1 MRRPLLLAATFA
13 AFSATALAE
22 PAPIAPMEAHFAR
35 DPAQPVDTWYGA
47 QIAKYTTEPAFN
59 TILTSYLPASPT
71 VPTPAKVLGDVS
83 GAPNHLPR
91 LADVHDYFRQ
101 LAAASPRV
109 KVFPIGKSEEG
120 REMIAVAIADEKL
133 IADLEANRARLADL
147 GDPRRIGFDDAR
159 AAELV
164 ATTTPV
170 YWLTGALHSTET
182 GTPTSLME
190 LAYRLTV
197 DEAPYIR
204 AIRANVIT
212 LITPVVEPDG
222 WERMVDLY
230 RWHRAHPDAQYPRLL
245 YWGHY
250 VAHDNNRDAMIGSL
264 ALTRNMIDAWAEWH
278 PQVLHDLHES
288 VPFLYDNTVG
298 DGPYNAWI
306 DPLLVNEWHQLGWSN
321 VETLTRLGLPGV
333 YTHGNFDTWSP
344 GYLMFVAAMRNG
356 ISRLYETFGNGG
368 ADTLERQL
376 DPDEYERTW
385 YKPNPPRAKVLW
397 SQRNNNNYSQSG
409 VLSALDYFAA
419 NGKTFLRNHWLK
431 AKRAIAKPREAGPAA
446 YVLTAD
452 DPRGPAQA
460 QLLEV
465 MRRQHV
471 EVHRLDAAVTIK
483 RPAPRRKPG
492 DAAKTNDAKKG
503 EAKDAAKEPATRT
516 FPAGSY
522 VVRLDQPYSRVA
534 DVLLD
539 RQYWA
544 PDDPQKNPYDDTGW
558 TLGEQFGVDVER
570 VTDLDV
576 LKAPMQRIDGAP
588 GRTIAGNGPVRIVA
602 NSATAELA
610 SLRFAVKGAS
620 IERATAA
627 FKHGGRDYAAGSLVV
642 RRADAAFD
650 AAATRLGL
658 DVTAST
664 DVPGVA
670 LRTLRVPRVAVLHSW
685 LSTQTEGWWRLAL
698 DGLGIPYD
706 YISTQDV
713 ARDAKL
719 ASRYD
724 VILFGPVEAGTPRQI
739 VDGLPMWGNA
749 MPWKTTALTPNL
761 GRIDETDDV
770 RPGLGASGVDH
781 LKRFVAAGGLLIT
794 AGDTAQLAIEIGLAP
809 GVGVAKTDGVRLN
822 GTLVRAQA
830 TESASPVTWGYAKP
844 FTVYTAGGLAFTL
857 SQQVAG
863 RAPPSA
869 EDHKRPTGRGGPD
882 DIDLPEV
889 AGYGTPPDLPHAER
903 WQALPLSAEQRRNN
917 PLVIPEAMRPRALLR
932 FADADQL
939 FVSGLLDN
947 GGELARRAALVEAR
961 HGKGRVLLFAINPL
975 YRAATL
981 GSYPLVTNAILDFD
995 SP

>member
-1 MRRPLLLAATFA
+1 MRRPFLLATTLLLLATHVG
-13 AFSATALAE
+13 AE
-22 PAPIAPMEAHFAR
+22 PPPISPMETHFAR
-35 DPAQPVDTWYGA
+35 DPAQPVDAWYGA

-59 TILTSYLPASPT
+59 TILTNYLPASTT

-91 LADVHDYFRQ
+91 LADVYGYFRQ
-101 LAAASPRV
+101 LEAASPRV
-109 KVFPIGKSEEG
+109 KVFSIGRSEEG

-133 IADLEANRARLADL
+133 IAGLEANRARLADL

-164 ATTTPV
+164 STTTPV

-197 DEAPYIR
+197 DDAPYIR
-204 AIRANVIT
+204 AIRSNVIT

-264 ALTRNMIDAWAEWH
+264 ALTRNMLDAWSDWH

-333 YTHGNFDTWSP
+333 YTHGRFDTWSP

-431 AKRAIAKPREAGPAA
+431 AKRAVTKPQDTGPAA
-446 YVLTAD
+446 YVFSAD

-460 QLLEV
+460 KLLEV

-471 EVHRLDAAVTIK
+471 EIHRLDAPATVT
-483 RPAPRRKPG
+483 RPAPAKKKGKPG
-492 DAAKTNDAKKG
+492 DDD
-503 EAKDAAKEPATRT
+503 KDAAKEPATRT

-534 DVLLD
+534 DTLLD
-539 RQYWA
+539 RQYWS
-544 PDDPQKNPYDDTGW
+544 PDDPQKEPYDDTGW
-558 TLGEQFGVDVER
+558 SLGDQFGVDVER
-570 VTDLDV
+570 VTDLDI
-576 LKAPMQRIDGAP
+576 LKAPMQRLDGALP
-588 GRTIAGNGPVRIVA
+588 ERAIAGSGAVRIVA
-602 NSATAELA
+602 NTATAELA
-610 SLRFAVKGAS
+610 SLRFAAKGAS

-627 FKHGGRDYAAGSLVV
+627 FKHAGRDYAAGSLIV
-642 RRADAAFD
+642 RKADAGFD
-650 AAATRLGL
+650 A
-658 DVTAST
+658 
-664 DVPGVA
+664 
-670 LRTLRVPRVAVLHSW
+670 
-685 LSTQTEGWWRLAL
+685 
-698 DGLGIPYD
+698 
-706 YISTQDV
+706 
-713 ARDAKL
+713 
-719 ASRYD
+719 
-724 VILFGPVEAGTPRQI
+724 
-739 VDGLPMWGNA
+739 
-749 MPWKTTALTPNL
+749 
-761 GRIDETDDV
+761 
-770 RPGLGASGVDH
+770 
-781 LKRFVAAGGLLIT
+781 
-794 AGDTAQLAIEIGLAP
+794 
-809 GVGVAKTDGVRLN
+809 
-822 GTLVRAQA
+822 
-830 TESASPVTWGYAKP
+830 
-844 FTVYTAGGLAFTL
+844 
-857 SQQVAG
+857 
-863 RAPPSA
+863 
-869 EDHKRPTGRGGPD
+869 
-882 DIDLPEV
+882 
-889 AGYGTPPDLPHAER
+889 
-903 WQALPLSAEQRRNN
+903 
-917 PLVIPEAMRPRALLR
+917 
-932 FADADQL
+932 
-939 FVSGLLDN
+939 
-947 GGELARRAALVEAR
+947 
-961 HGKGRVLLFAINPL
+961 
-975 YRAATL
+975 
-981 GSYPLVTNAILDFD
+981 
-995 SP
+995 

>member
-1 MRRPLLLAATFA
+1 MRRSLLLAA
-13 AFSATALAE
+13 ALALPVAGFAE
-22 PAPIAPMEAHFAR
+22 PAPISPMEAHFAR
-35 DPAQPVDTWYGA
+35 DPAQPVDAWYGA

-59 TILTSYLPASPT
+59 TILTDYLPASDT

-83 GAPNHLPR
+83 GAPDHLPR
-91 LADVHDYFRQ
+91 LADVHGYFR
-101 LAAASPRV
+101 LLEAASPRV
-109 KVFPIGKSEEG
+109 KVFTIGQSEEG
-120 REMIAVAIADEKL
+120 REMIAVAIADERI
-133 IADLEANRARLADL
+133 IADLETNRARLADL
-147 GDPRRIGFDDAR
+147 ADPRRIGFDDAR
-159 AAELV
+159 AAALV

-170 YWLTGALHSTET
+170 YWLSGTLHSTET

-190 LAYRLTV
+190 LAYRLSV

-212 LITPVVEPDG
+212 LITPVVEADG

-250 VAHDNNRDAMIGSL
+250 VAHDNNRDAMVASL
-264 ALTRNMIDAWAEWH
+264 ALTRNMLDTWAHWH

-356 ISRLYETFGNGG
+356 ISRLYETFGNAG
-368 ADTLERQL
+368 ADTVERQL
-376 DPDEYERTW
+376 DPDEYQRSW
-385 YKPNPPRAKVLW
+385 YKPNPPRAQVLW

-409 VLSALDYFAA
+409 MLSALDYFAL
-419 NGKTFLRNHWLK
+419 NGKTFLRNHWIK
-431 AKRAIAKPREAGPAA
+431 AKRAIAKPHANGPAA
-446 YVLTAD
+446 YVFSAD

-460 QLLEV
+460 KLLEV

-471 EVHRLDAAVTIK
+471 EIHRLDEALTVT
-483 RPAPRRKPG
+483 RPAPPKKAGSDKP
-492 DAAKTNDAKKG
+492 D
-503 EAKDAAKEPATRT
+503 KDATDAPKEPATRT

-544 PDDPQKNPYDDTGW
+544 PDDPQKQPYDDTGW
-558 TLGEQFGVDVER
+558 SLGEQFGVDVER
-570 VTDLDV
+570 VTDVGV
-576 LKAPMQRIDGAP
+576 LKAPMRRVEGALP
-588 GRTIAGNGPVRIVA
+588 ARAIAGSGPVRVIA

-610 SLRFAVKGAS
+610 SLRFAAKGTPM
-620 IERATAA
+620 EVATAA
-627 FKHGGRDYAAGSLVV
+627 FTHAGRDYAAGSLIV
-642 RRADAAFD
+642 RKADAGFD
-650 AAATRLGL
+650 DIARRLGL
-658 DVTAST
+658 DVVAGSEVP
-664 DVPGVA
+664 DVA
-670 LRTLRVPRVAVLHSW
+670 TRSLRTPRVAVLHSW

-698 DGLGIPYD
+698 DGLDIPYD

-713 ARDAKL
+713 ARDARL
-719 ASRYD
+719 ASRHD
-724 VILFGPVEAGTPRQI
+724 VILFGPVEAGPARLI

-749 MPWKTTALTPNL
+749 MPWKKTALTPNL
-761 GRIDETDDV
+761 GRIDATDDV
-770 RPGLGASGVDH
+770 RPGLGASGVEN
-781 LKRFVAAGGLLIT
+781 LRRFVADGGLLIT
-794 AGDTAQLAIEIGLAP
+794 AGDTAELMIEIGLAP
-809 GVGVAKTDGVRLN
+809 GVGVAKRDGLRLN
-822 GTLVRAQA
+822 GTLVRAQT
-830 TESASPVTWGYAKP
+830 TESASPVTWGYAEP
-844 FTVYTAGGLAFTL
+844 FTVYTAGGLSFTL
-857 SQQVAG
+857 DNQVAG
-863 RAPPSA
+863 RGPLRA

-882 DIDLPEV
+882 DIDLPEFPGHG
-889 AGYGTPPDLPHAER
+889 APPELPSAER
-903 WQALPLSAEQRRNN
+903 WQALPLSAEHRRNN
-917 PLVIPEAMRPRALLR
+917 PWIIPEALRPRALLR
-932 FADADQL
+932 FADADDL

-947 GGELARRAALVEAR
+947 GGQLAQRAALVEAR

-981 GSYPLVTNAILDFD
+981 GSYPLVTNAILGFD
-995 SP
+995 AL

>member
-1 MRRPLLLAATFA
+1 MRRPFLLATTLLLLATHVG
-13 AFSATALAE
+13 AE
-22 PAPIAPMEAHFAR
+22 PPPISPMETHFAR
-35 DPAQPVDTWYGA
+35 DPAQPVDAWYGA

-59 TILTSYLPASPT
+59 TILTNYLPASTT

-91 LADVHDYFRQ
+91 LADVYGYFRQ
-101 LAAASPRV
+101 LEAASPRV
-109 KVFPIGKSEEG
+109 KVFSIGRSEEG

-133 IADLEANRARLADL
+133 IAGLEANRARLADL

-164 ATTTPV
+164 STTTPV

-197 DEAPYIR
+197 DDAPYIR
-204 AIRANVIT
+204 AIRSNVIT

-264 ALTRNMIDAWAEWH
+264 ALTRNMLDAWSDWH

-333 YTHGNFDTWSP
+333 YTHGRFDTWSP

-431 AKRAIAKPREAGPAA
+431 AKRAVTKPQDTGPAA
-446 YVLTAD
+446 YVFSAD

-460 QLLEV
+460 KLLEV

-471 EVHRLDAAVTIK
+471 EIHRLDAPATVT
-483 RPAPRRKPG
+483 RPAPAKKKGKPG
-492 DAAKTNDAKKG
+492 DDD
-503 EAKDAAKEPATRT
+503 KDAAKEPATRT

-534 DVLLD
+534 DTLLD
-539 RQYWA
+539 RQYWS
-544 PDDPQKNPYDDTGW
+544 PDDPQKEPYDDTGW
-558 TLGEQFGVDVER
+558 SLGDQFGVDVER
-570 VTDLDV
+570 VTDLDI
-576 LKAPMQRIDGAP
+576 LKAPMQRLDGALP
-588 GRTIAGNGPVRIVA
+588 ERAIAGSGAVRIVA
-602 NSATAELA
+602 NTATAELA
-610 SLRFAVKGAS
+610 SLRFAAKGAS

-627 FKHGGRDYAAGSLVV
+627 FKHAGRDYAAGSLIV
-642 RRADAAFD
+642 RKADAGFD
-650 AAATRLGL
+650 AAARRLGL
-658 DVTAST
+658 DVSASAEVP
-664 DVPGVA
+664 DVATRP
-670 LRTLRVPRVAVLHSW
+670 LRVPRVALLHSW
-685 LSTQTEGWWRLAL
+685 ISTQTEGWWRLAL
-698 DGLGIPYD
+698 DELGIAYD

-724 VILFGPVEAGTPRQI
+724 VILFSPVDAGSPRLI

-749 MPWKTTALTPNL
+749 MPWKTTTLTPNL

-770 RPGLGASGVDH
+770 RPGLGASGVEN
-781 LKRFVAAGGLLIT
+781 LRRFVADGGLLVT
-794 AGDTAQLAIEIGLAP
+794 ASDTAQVAIDIGLAP
-809 GVGVAKTDGVRLN
+809 GVGIARTNGLRLN
-822 GTLVRAQA
+822 GTLVRAQP
-830 TESASPVTWGYAKP
+830 TESVSAVTSGYTKP
-844 FTVYTAGGLAFTL
+844 FTVYTAHGLAFTL

-863 RAPPSA
+863 RPPLA
-869 EDHKRPTGRGGPD
+869 ADDHKRPSGRGGPD
-882 DIDLPEV
+882 DIDLPQTP
-889 AGYGTPPDLPHAER
+889 GYATPPELPSAER
-903 WQALPLSAEQRRNN
+903 WQALPLSDQQRRNN

-947 GGELARRAALVEAR
+947 GGELAKRAAVVEAR
-961 HGKGRVLLFAINPL
+961 HGKGRVLLFAINPM

-995 SP
+995 AH

>member
-1 MRRPLLLAATFA
+1 MRRSFLLAA
-13 AFSATALAE
+13 SLALPLVAVAQ
-22 PAPIAPMEAHFAR
+22 PTPTPPMEAHFAR
-35 DPAQPVDTWYGA
+35 DPAQPVDAWYGV

-59 TILTSYLPASPT
+59 TILTDYLPASDT

-91 LADVHDYFRQ
+91 LADVHGYFRM
-101 LAAASPRV
+101 LEAASPRV
-109 KVFPIGKSEEG
+109 KVFSIGRSEEG

-133 IADLEANRARLADL
+133 IADLDANRARLADL

-170 YWLTGALHSTET
+170 YWLSGALHSTET

-212 LITPVVEPDG
+212 LITPVVEADG

-250 VAHDNNRDAMIGSL
+250 VAHDNNRDAMVASL
-264 ALTRNMIDAWAEWH
+264 ALTRNMIDTWAHWH

-368 ADTLERQL
+368 ADTVERQL
-376 DPDEYERTW
+376 DPDDYERTW

-431 AKRAIAKPREAGPAA
+431 AKRAIAKPHESGPAA
-446 YVLTAD
+446 YVFSAD

-460 QLLEV
+460 KLLEV

-471 EVHRLDAAVTIK
+471 EIHRLDEAVTIT
-483 RPAPRRKPG
+483 RPSPRRKPG
-492 DAAKTNDAKKG
+492 DTDD
-503 EAKDAAKEPATRT
+503 KDTAKESETRS
-516 FPAGSY
+516 FPAGSFI
-522 VVRLDQPYSRVA
+522 VRLDQPWSRVA

-539 RQYWA
+539 RQYWS
-544 PDDPQKNPYDDTGW
+544 PDDPQKHPYDDTGW

-570 VTDLDV
+570 VTDNGI
-576 LKAPMQRIDGAP
+576 LKARMQRVDGALP
-588 GRTIAGNGPVRIVA
+588 TRAIAGSGTLRIVA

-610 SLRFAVKGAS
+610 SLRFAAKGAS
-620 IERATAA
+620 IDVATQA
-627 FKHGGRDYAAGSLVV
+627 FKHGGRDYAAGSLIV
-642 RRADAAFD
+642 RRADAGFD
-650 AAATRLGL
+650 DNARRLGL
-658 DVTAST
+658 DVTAT
-664 DVPGVA
+664 DSAPSVATRA
-670 LRTLRVPRVAVLHSW
+670 LRTPRIAVLHSW

-698 DGLGIPYD
+698 DELDIRYD

-713 ARDAKL
+713 ARDGKL
-719 ASRYD
+719 RSRYD
-724 VILFGPVEAGTPRQI
+724 VILFGPVEAGPVRQI

-749 MPWKTTALTPNL
+749 MPWKKTALTPNL

-770 RPGLGASGVDH
+770 RPGLGASGVDN
-781 LKRFVAAGGLLIT
+781 LRRFVTDGGLLVT
-794 AGDTAQLAIEIGLAP
+794 AGDTAELAIELGLAP
-809 GVGVAKTDGVRLN
+809 GVGIAKRDGLRLN
-822 GTLVRAQA
+822 GTLVRAQT
-830 TESASPVTWGYAKP
+830 TESTSPVTWGYARP
-844 FTVYTAGGLAFTL
+844 FTVYTAEGLSFTL
-857 SQQVAG
+857 SQQAG
-863 RAPPSA
+863 GRSPRSA
-869 EDHKRPTGRGGPD
+869 DDHKRPTGRGGPD
-882 DIDLPEV
+882 DVDLPQTS
-889 AGYGTPPDLPHAER
+889 GFGTPPELPHAER
-903 WQALPLSAEQRRNN
+903 WQALPLSDEHRRNN
-917 PLVIPEAMRPRALLR
+917 PRVIPEALRPRALLR
-932 FADADQL
+932 FADADEL
-939 FVSGLLDN
+939 FVSGLLD
-947 GGELARRAALVEAR
+947 GGGQLAQRAALVEAR

-981 GSYPLVTNAILDFD
+981 GSYPLVTNAILNFD
-995 SP
+995 AL